1 MRIDFKVELHCT
13 NCQAEQFVRV
23 NGPSPLDPL
32 VRCCVCG
39 KLYLTRQLT
48 LDRLHE
54 EEGRLAAE
62 VASTDFN
69 ALEPYFQRET
79 WEGANVVRSYQ
90 KAPKSGGTKKACM
103 EVAVP

>member
-1 MRIDFKVELHCT
+1 MRIDLKVELHCI

-39 KLYLTRQLT
+39 KLYLLRQLT
-48 LDRLHE
+48 LDRIHE
-54 EEGRLAAE
+54 EESRLAAE
-62 VASTDFN
+62 VASTDFD
-69 ALEPYFQRET
+69 ALFPFFHRET
-79 WEGANVVRSYQ
+79 GECANVVSSYQ
-90 KAPKSGGTKKACM
+90 KAPESGGTKKAGM